1 MKHGLKIDY
10 NGITESEFRSR
21 ADSRLS
27 VLSGTNNSGKSL
39 VLKELFAHYGQD
51 AYLCGTN
58 RYYAAQGFST
68 FSENSNYRSQTWES
82 IQKQLTDGN
91 SNKDPVVMPFRDV
104 FVRMADEERNTL
116 FKISSECLGEPV
128 ELVFKQPGN
137 SLSSSFL
144 QIGGTALAKCSSGSR
159 MLIHLLSVLVSKRF
173 KYVLLDEPE
182 LGLTPRIQNRIQRL
196 LTSSGDGLFEHLDHV
211 FIATHSHI
219 FLNRKRITDNFVVD
233 RDGSQVSI
241 KRIAKFNE
249 FRNLQF
255 TQLGN
260 SFEQLQL
267 PSGFIIVEG
276 KTDFQFMNRMI
287 QLRFPNNRINVMNA
301 NGDGQVKKKLYD
313 LKEVVGNLST
323 SPYAGRILVILDE
336 THSPNLK
343 TDLET
348 MGLNNSDL
356 VVWDRNGIEYLY
368 PLELLQKIFC
378 DDAMTADALDMT
390 GDLISH
396 NGINKKKAELCDHI
410 LESMTG
416 LEALNEEL
424 NAVLVK
430 IDAMT

>member
-1 MKHGLKIDY
+1 
-10 NGITESEFRSR
+10 
-21 ADSRLS
+21 
-27 VLSGTNNSGKSL
+27 
-39 VLKELFAHYGQD
+39 
-51 AYLCGTN
+51 
-58 RYYAAQGFST
+58 
-68 FSENSNYRSQTWES
+68 
-82 IQKQLTDGN
+82 
-91 SNKDPVVMPFRDV
+91 MPFRDV

-196 LTSSGDGLFEHLDHV
+196 LTSSGDGLFEHIDHV

-313 LKEVVGNLST
+313 CLLYT
-323 SPYAGRILVILDE
+323 SP
-336 THSPNLK
+336 SPR
-343 TDLET
+343 D
-348 MGLNNSDL
+348 
-356 VVWDRNGIEYLY
+356 
-368 PLELLQKIFC
+368 
-378 DDAMTADALDMT
+378 
-390 GDLISH
+390 
-396 NGINKKKAELCDHI
+396 
-410 LESMTG
+410 
-416 LEALNEEL
+416 
-424 NAVLVK
+424 
-430 IDAMT
+430 